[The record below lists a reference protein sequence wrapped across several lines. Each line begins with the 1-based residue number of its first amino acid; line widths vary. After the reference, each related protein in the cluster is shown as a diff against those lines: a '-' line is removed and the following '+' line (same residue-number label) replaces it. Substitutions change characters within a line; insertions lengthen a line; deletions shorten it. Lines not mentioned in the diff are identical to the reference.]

1 MNVRFLET
9 FIWLTRL
16 RSFRAT
22 AEKLNTTQPNISARI
37 TALEE
42 QLRVDLYVRGAK
54 EFQPTAAGRRLYDY
68 AEQIVEL
75 SVRMQKELRV
85 TDDDNTVLRVGI
97 IELVTLTWLPQLV
110 QAIRASE
117 VMTEV
122 DFMTETTGSLIQS
135 LRKDELDLA
144 FVWGPANEPNIVSEH
159 ICSYATAWLGAPA
172 LCKGLETMDVLDV
185 ARLPVI
191 ASKKEA
197 SDHTIVKEYFA
208 AYGLDNVTRAEDRV
222 RLSSYSMATSM
233 QLIRT
238 GLGVMAMAPL
248 LMTDELRDGSVVVL
262 PVTQPLSPVYLT
274 ACYKPLSAR
283 PGVSRLVRLAH
294 AAASQYAPLVDPMH
308 MWCAQPAADATATIE
323 PPDGHES

>member
-16 RSFRAT
+16 KSFRAT

-37 TALEE
+37 AALEQ

-68 AEQIVEL
+68 AEQIVEI
-75 SVRMQKELRV
+75 SVRMQNELRV
-85 TDDDNTVLRVGI
+85 TDEDDNAVLRVGI
-97 IELVTLTWLPQLV
+97 IELVTLSWLPQLV
-110 QAIRASE
+110 EAIRASQ

-122 DFMTETTGSLIQS
+122 DFITETTGSLIQS

-144 FVWGPANEPNIVSEH
+144 FVWGPANEPGIVSEH
-159 ICSYATAWLGAPA
+159 ICSYAMAWLGSPA
-172 LCKGLETMDVLDV
+172 LCKGMETMDVVDV

-191 ASKKEA
+191 SSKKEA
-197 SDHTIVKEYFA
+197 SDHSIVKEYFA
-208 AYGLDNVTRAEDRV
+208 AYGLDNVSRVEDRV
-222 RLSSYSMATSM
+222 RLSSYSLATSL

-248 LMTDELRDGSVVVL
+248 LMADELREGSVVVL
-262 PVTQPLSPVYLT
+262 PVAQALPATYLT
-274 ACYKPLSAR
+274 ACYKPASAR
-283 PGVSRLVRLAH
+283 PGVARLVREAK
-294 AAASQYAPLVDPMH
+294 AAASQYAALVDPAH
-308 MWCAQPAADATATIE
+308 IWL
-323 PPDGHES
+323 

>member
-1 MNVRFLET
+1 MNIRFLET

-37 TALEE
+37 AALED
-42 QLRVDLYVRGAK
+42 QLRVDLYVRGGK
-54 EFQPTAAGRRLYDY
+54 EFQPTAAGRRLLEY
-68 AEQIVEL
+68 AEQIVDI
-75 SVRMQKELRV
+75 SGRMQQELRGA
-85 TDDDNTVLRVGI
+85 DASDNAVLRVGI
-97 IELVTLTWLPQLV
+97 IELVTMSWLPQFV
-110 QAIRASE
+110 QAIRASD

-122 DFMTETTGSLIQS
+122 DFIHETTSSLLQS

-159 ICSYATAWLGAPA
+159 ICSYAMCWLGSPA
-172 LCKGLETMDVLDV
+172 LCKGMETMDVVDV

-197 SDHTIVKEYFA
+197 SDHSIVKEYFA
-208 AYGLDNVTRAEDRV
+208 AYGLDNISRVEDRV
-222 RLSSYSMATSM
+222 RLSSYSMGTSL

-238 GLGVMAMAPL
+238 GLGVMDMAPL
-248 LMTDELRDGSVVVL
+248 LLADELRDGSVVIL
-262 PVTQPLSPVYLT
+262 PVAQALPPTYLT

-283 PGVSRLVRLAH
+283 PGVMRLVQAAH
-294 AAASQYAPLVDPMH
+294 TVAKEYASKVDPAH
-308 MWCAQPAADATATIE
+308 MWI
-323 PPDGHES
+323 

>member
-16 RSFRAT
+16 KSFRAT

-37 TALEE
+37 AALEQ

-68 AEQIVEL
+68 AEQIVEI
-75 SVRMQKELRV
+75 SVRMQNELRV
-85 TDDDNTVLRVGI
+85 TDEDDNAVLRVGI

-110 QAIRASE
+110 EAIRASQ
-117 VMTEV
+117 VMIEV
-122 DFMTETTGSLIQS
+122 DFVTETTGSLIQS

-159 ICSYATAWLGAPA
+159 ICSYAMAWLGSPA
-172 LCKGLETMDVLDV
+172 LCKGMETMDVVDV

-191 ASKKEA
+191 SSKKEA
-197 SDHTIVKEYFA
+197 SDHAIVKEYFA
-208 AYGLDNVTRAEDRV
+208 AYGLDNVSRVEDRV
-222 RLSSYSMATSM
+222 KLSSYSLATSL

-248 LMTDELRDGSVVVL
+248 LMANELRDGSVVVL
-262 PVTQPLSPVYLT
+262 PVAQALPATYLT
-274 ACYKPLSAR
+274 ACYKPMSAR
-283 PGVSRLVRLAH
+283 PGVARLVREAK
-294 AAASQYAPLVDPMH
+294 AAASQYAALVDPAH
-308 MWCAQPAADATATIE
+308 IWL
-323 PPDGHES
+323 